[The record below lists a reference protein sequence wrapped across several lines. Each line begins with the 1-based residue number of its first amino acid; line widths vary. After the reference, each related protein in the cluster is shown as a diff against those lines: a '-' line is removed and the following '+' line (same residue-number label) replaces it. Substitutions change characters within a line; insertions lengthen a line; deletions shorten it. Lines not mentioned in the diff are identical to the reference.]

1 MDAAGIYPP
10 VFYSVLSVFVNSDVA
25 FSVAVI
31 RMANALLA
39 TALLTVVF
47 WVLPRFARTPFVVS
61 LAVTI
66 VPLGLFILPST
77 NPSSWALLSAA
88 IVWVTMWAAYL
99 VRGRR
104 QWALA
109 ALAVIGGVVGAGARA
124 DAAAFAVFAVLLAAV
139 LGLRKLRASVLPLAA
154 SATVIAV
161 SAVSY
166 LGSGQSSAVISGLS
180 NDRPPL
186 TLAQHAQN
194 LLDLPELWIGAVGA
208 SGLGW
213 LDTSMPS
220 LVWVIT
226 TVALGSAVVLSIRG
240 MSGRRLCATLLAF
253 AAIWI
258 VPFVLLAQSNT
269 TVGSQVQPRYILPL
283 LIILAGVAAASV
295 HAPHWWRGGRA
306 YVTAAAL
313 AVAAA
318 VALHTNVRRYTT
330 GVDSWSVDPGAGA
343 EWWWAAV
350 LSPVVIW
357 VVGSL
362 SFAILLGIVAYIV
375 TAESRTLA
383 EEKIASFASDSDG
396 ADAPDTVST
405 FALSRRNAPDGI

>member
-269 TVGSQVQPRYILPL
+269 T
-283 LIILAGVAAASV
+283 
-295 HAPHWWRGGRA
+295 WRGGRA